1 MKIEPYAFNNCIS
14 LHTLDFCKLNDIHMS
29 GIILNDNT
37 PSNLNIFVRDK
48 IYNNFVDNE
57 ITINKPKIKK
67 YSDKIQKQIDNL
79 KNSKILQAIY
89 HLKKG
94 MHYYTRSTILV
105 NFINTQITFLLTK
118 YNIIDDEYQYF
129 ETLQNKKELIKHEQ

>member
-1 MKIEPYAFNNCIS
+1 
-14 LHTLDFCKLNDIHMS
+14 MS

-79 KNSKILQAIY
+79 KNSKIL
-89 HLKKG
+89 
-94 MHYYTRSTILV
+94 
-105 NFINTQITFLLTK
+105 
-118 YNIIDDEYQYF
+118 
-129 ETLQNKKELIKHEQ
+129 